1 MQRRSEYIQ
10 VAAHSIHISHWGNPS
25 SPALIMW
32 HGLAR
37 TGRDFDGAAHILSK
51 DYFVICPDTIGRGL
65 SSWGQNPRTD
75 YSLKSYAEIAEAII
89 DYYKIEKLRWFGTSM
104 GGLIGMLLA
113 GGVLNE
119 RITHLVINDIGPE
132 IGSDALSR
140 IIEYVGS
147 PPSFASM
154 PEFKVWLEKIY
165 APFGENSEEFWQL
178 MADSSMRRR
187 SDGRITTHYDPEI
200 INQFSHNADELPLWE
215 VYQNISAKILITRGS
230 ESDVLPTNVGDKML
244 KYNDNASLQ
253 EIKKF
258 GHAPTFNSIES
269 IDLLRLFLN

>member
-1 MQRRSEYIQ
+1 MARSSEYIQ
-10 VAAHSIHISHWGNPS
+10 IAAHSIHISHWGNPS

-37 TGRDFDGAAHILSK
+37 TGRDFDEAARILSQN
-51 DYFVICPDTIGRGL
+51 YFVICPDTIGRGL
-65 SSWGQNPRTD
+65 SSWGQNPEQD
-75 YSLKSYAEIAEAII
+75 YSLKSYAEIAVAILEH
-89 DYYKIEKLRWFGTSM
+89 YKIDKLRWFGTSM
-104 GGLIGMLLA
+104 GGLIGILLA

-140 IIEYVGS
+140 IIQYVGN

-154 PEFKVWLEKIY
+154 PEFKAWLKNIY
-165 APFGENSEEFWQL
+165 APFGDNSEAFWQL

-187 SDGRITTHYDPEI
+187 SDGRITTHYDLEI
-200 INQFSHNADELPLWE
+200 INQFSHNADELPLWDT
-215 VYQNISAKILITRGS
+215 YQQISAKILIIRGS
-230 ESDVLPTNVGDKML
+230 ESDVLPLNMAEKML
-244 KYNDNASLQ
+244 KYNSNASLQ

-258 GHAPTFNSIES
+258 GHAPTFTSVES
-269 IDLLRLFLN
+269 INLLQEFFN